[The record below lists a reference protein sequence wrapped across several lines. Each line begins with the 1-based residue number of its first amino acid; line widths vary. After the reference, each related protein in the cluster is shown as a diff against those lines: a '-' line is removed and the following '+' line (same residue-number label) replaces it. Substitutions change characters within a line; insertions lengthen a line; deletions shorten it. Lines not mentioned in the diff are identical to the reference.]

1 MNLRRLLFWFHLIVG
16 LVVGPTICFFAST
29 GSIMAFQGQIIRFA
43 ERNISVLKREQP
55 LPCLAP
61 SQSLGKLEAQI
72 GTTPTSFEI
81 YADSHTPALITTAPD
96 RIFLVDPCTG
106 ELLENGPS
114 RVRVF
119 FAHVRDLHRYAA
131 FGGTRY
137 QALHALTIAGNLGFP
152 ILILS
157 GLILWIPRQWKRAHL
172 RNALTIRR
180 QLKARARN
188 WNLHTVGGFWLAL
201 PLLTISLSGSVMAYD
216 WVNTLLYKL
225 ARSSNPQGKE
235 ERPKVV
241 NLGNVELLDK
251 LLPLAKQVDPRWNNL
266 TVRFPIPSNG
276 IPFALDE
283 GSGSRP
289 QEKTQLVLSKSGK
302 LTKFDTFD
310 KLPRGRQWRL
320 YGRFL
325 HTGEIFGWPGQAVA
339 FLAAMTALLLV
350 WTGFALSI
358 RRFIAWRNRKTRAR
372 ERSPVLEI
380 A

>member
-1 MNLRRLLFWFHLIVG
+1 
-16 LVVGPTICFFAST
+16 
-29 GSIMAFQGQIIRFA
+29 
-43 ERNISVLKREQP
+43 
-55 LPCLAP
+55 
-61 SQSLGKLEAQI
+61 
-72 GTTPTSFEI
+72 
-81 YADSHTPALITTAPD
+81 
-96 RIFLVDPCTG
+96 
-106 ELLENGPS
+106 
-114 RVRVF
+114 
-119 FAHVRDLHRYAA
+119 
-131 FGGTRY
+131 
-137 QALHALTIAGNLGFP
+137 
-152 ILILS
+152 
-157 GLILWIPRQWKRAHL
+157 
-172 RNALTIRR
+172 
-180 QLKARARN
+180 
-188 WNLHTVGGFWLAL
+188 
-201 PLLTISLSGSVMAYD
+201 MAYD

-289 QEKTQLVLSKSGK
+289 QEKTQLVLSKSGR

-339 FLAAMTALLLV
+339 FLAAMSALLLV

-358 RRFIAWRNRKTRAR
+358 RRFIAWRNRKARAR